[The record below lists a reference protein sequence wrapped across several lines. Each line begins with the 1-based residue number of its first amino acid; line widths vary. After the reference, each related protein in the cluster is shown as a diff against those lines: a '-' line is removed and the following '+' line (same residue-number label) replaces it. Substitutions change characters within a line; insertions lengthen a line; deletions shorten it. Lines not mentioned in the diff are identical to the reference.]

1 MSTQE
6 QNTPRMARKFTGDQI
21 GAHYL
26 RSKKKWSAH
35 TTWKAYDLYEL
46 GDTEMEAVMLLVIK
60 HRNFLGLSGDDII
73 AIISGREAGLAHVRK
88 TQRHE

>member
-1 MSTQE
+1 MSE
-6 QNTPRMARKFTGDQI
+6 QSTPGMARKFTGDQI

-46 GDTEMEAVMLLVIK
+46 GDTEMEAVMLLVMK
-60 HRNFLGLSGDDII
+60 HRKFLGLSNDDVI
-73 AIISGREAGLAHVRK
+73 AIYTSKL
-88 TQRHE
+88 TRHG